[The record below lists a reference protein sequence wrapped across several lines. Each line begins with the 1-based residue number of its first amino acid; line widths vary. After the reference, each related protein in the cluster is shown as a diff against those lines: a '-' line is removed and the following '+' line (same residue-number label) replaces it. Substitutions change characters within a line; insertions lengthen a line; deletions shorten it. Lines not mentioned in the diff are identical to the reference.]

1 MKNTIVKELF
11 FILIMIIIIFVTL
24 RLVLYDFIP
33 TKNEIKQAFDME
45 YKAAQKVLDVIEEIE
60 KSEGISNANEVENE
74 KFLKTYTIEQKDLKN
89 YVSNKSYESGKKD
102 PFEDS
107 IETNKKK
114 STNSKNNTNKK
125 R

>member
-33 TKNEIKQAFDME
+33 EKSEIKQAFDME
-45 YKAAQKVLDVIEEIE
+45 YKADKKVLEVLNEIE
-60 KSEGISNANEVENE
+60 KSESVSEEASVENE
-74 KFLKTYTIEQKDLKN
+74 KFLKTYTIEQNDLKN

-102 PFEDS
+102 PFEDVV
-107 IETNKKK
+107 ETNKKK
-114 STNSKNNTNKK
+114 NTNTKNNTNKK

>member
-45 YKAAQKVLDVIEEIE
+45 YKAETKVLDVINEIE
-60 KSEGISNANEVENE
+60 KSEGISKENEVENE

-102 PFEDS
+102 PFEDNL
-107 IETNKKK
+107 ETNKKK
-114 STNSKNNTNKK
+114 STNSKNNTNKN